1 MCFQKYLFYKY
12 IHILI
17 TFSLITEEIKVKF
30 MCLYID
36 NIYENELIIFFKD
49 IMIIIVNYKFLLILM
64 LNEILN
70 INLIF
75 SCLIKFY

>member
-1 MCFQKYLFYKY
+1 M
-12 IHILI
+12 HILI

-64 LNEILN
+64 LNEISN